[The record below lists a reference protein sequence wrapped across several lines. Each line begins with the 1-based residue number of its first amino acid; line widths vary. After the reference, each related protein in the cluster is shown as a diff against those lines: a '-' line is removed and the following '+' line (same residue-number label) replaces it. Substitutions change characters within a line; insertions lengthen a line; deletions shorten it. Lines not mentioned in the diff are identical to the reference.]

1 MGILANAQL
10 IRLSRWSTCGIL
22 RCYEVRWL
30 KNRENQAGLLVSDV
44 PMLQNTTSRQLYFM
58 LGMID
63 LQVISLT
70 IAFYYS

>member
-1 MGILANAQL
+1 MGILANAQS
-10 IRLSRWSTCGIL
+10 IRLSRWSICGIL
-22 RCYEVRWL
+22 RCYVVRWL
-30 KNRENQAGLLVSDV
+30 NNRENEAGRLVSDV